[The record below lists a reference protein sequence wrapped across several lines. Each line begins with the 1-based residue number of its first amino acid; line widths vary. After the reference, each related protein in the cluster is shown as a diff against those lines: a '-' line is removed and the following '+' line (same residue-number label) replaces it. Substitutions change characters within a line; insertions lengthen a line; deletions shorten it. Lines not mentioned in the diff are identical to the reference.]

1 MKHQLKRIRQIVLD
15 RLAVCKYFVSRN
27 SLLRPR
33 FTLTGAPP
41 YVAKRTRIEIR
52 TLTGKSNYV
61 SPQKAE
67 QLFQEKRIIW
77 TDDAHLYATMSLPHG
92 FGDYSNVLTNR
103 CLLTVRQSG
112 YAGPLV
118 VQLL

>member
-1 MKHQLKRIRQIVLD
+1 M
-15 RLAVCKYFVSRN
+15 
-27 SLLRPR
+27 
-33 FTLTGAPP
+33 
-41 YVAKRTRIEIR
+41 AKRTRVEIR

-61 SPQKAE
+61 SPQKAQQLHE
-67 QLFQEKRIIW
+67 QKRIIW
-77 TDDAHLYATMSLPHG
+77 TDDAHLYAIMSIPVG